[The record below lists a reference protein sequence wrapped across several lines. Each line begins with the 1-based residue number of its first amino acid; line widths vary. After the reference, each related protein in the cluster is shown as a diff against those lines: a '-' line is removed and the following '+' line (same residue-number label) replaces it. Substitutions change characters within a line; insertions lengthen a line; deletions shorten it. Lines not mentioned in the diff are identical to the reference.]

1 MKKFIK
7 IIAPIFFLT
16 GTMGCEQFLEV
27 ELPGQ
32 EPRLVIN
39 SLLENSDTIRVYLTK
54 SSGILEGNEYDG
66 FDYVKDGQVFL
77 KTEDGTKIPFGFI
90 DNSNPFE
97 SFAYYY
103 LAGYDL
109 KESEQYEILAESPEF
124 KEISGQV
131 QFPELTPIKELSYK
145 NLGPNANSENSDL
158 MEFTLKFDDLEGRN
172 FYELT
177 GRIVGR
183 STTQANSF
191 YFSDL
196 YPKPVNPAYERDSWT
211 YDGILFNDI
220 LLNGKDSEIVF
231 RVSIPKGFD
240 LEVEFNFSHVT
251 ESYYRYEETV
261 GLQGYNRGDFLSQPV
276 LVYSNI
282 QNGMG
287 ILKARNTHSKI
298 LKILLED

>member
-1 MKKFIK
+1 
-7 IIAPIFFLT
+7 
-16 GTMGCEQFLEV
+16 
-27 ELPGQ
+27 
-32 EPRLVIN
+32 
-39 SLLENSDTIRVYLTK
+39 
-54 SSGILEGNEYDG
+54 
-66 FDYVKDGQVFL
+66 
-77 KTEDGTKIPFGFI
+77 
-90 DNSNPFE
+90 
-97 SFAYYY
+97 
-103 LAGYDL
+103 
-109 KESEQYEILAESPEF
+109 
-124 KEISGQV
+124 
-131 QFPELTPIKELSYK
+131 
-145 NLGPNANSENSDL
+145 